1 MRSTAP
7 MKAAK
12 TGYIVVS
19 ALLCVLG
26 LVLIIFPSFSAEA
39 FGIIAGIMMIVF
51 GAVRLV
57 GFFSRDL
64 YRLAFQYDLPFGILL
79 VALGVVFLLHP
90 QSLASFICISLGL
103 YIMADGLFKIQIALE
118 AKRFGI
124 GQWWLI
130 LALALVTGALG
141 LVLLLN
147 PAGGSRLIMILL
159 GISLLSEGVLNFSTV
174 ITAVKIVKNQQPDS
188 IDVEFEEK

>member
-1 MRSTAP
+1 

-39 FGIIAGIMMIVF
+39 FGI
-51 GAVRLV
+51 
-57 GFFSRDL
+57 
-64 YRLAFQYDLPFGILL
+64 LL

-90 QSLASFICISLGL
+90 QSLVSFICISLGL

>member
-39 FGIIAGIMMIVF
+39 FGIIAGIMF

-90 QSLASFICISLGL
+90 QSLVSFICISLGL

>member
-26 LVLIIFPSFSAEA
+26 LVLIIFPAFSAEA

-79 VALGVVFLLHP
+79 VALGVVFLLHL
-90 QSLASFICISLGL
+90 QSLVSFICISLGL

-130 LALALVTGALG
+130 LALALVTGVLG

>member
-7 MKAAK
+7 IKAAK
-12 TGYIVVS
+12 AGYIIVS

-39 FGIIAGIMMIVF
+39 FGVGAGIMMIVF

-57 GFFSRDL
+57 GFFSHDL

-79 VALGVVFLLHP
+79 AALGVVFLLHP
-90 QSLASFICISLGL
+90 QSLVSLISISLGL

-130 LALALVTGALG
+130 MVLALITGVLG

-147 PAGGSRLIMILL
+147 PADGSRLIMILL

-174 ITAVKIVKNQQPDS
+174 ITAVKIIKNQQPDS
-188 IDVEFEEK
+188 IDVEYEEK